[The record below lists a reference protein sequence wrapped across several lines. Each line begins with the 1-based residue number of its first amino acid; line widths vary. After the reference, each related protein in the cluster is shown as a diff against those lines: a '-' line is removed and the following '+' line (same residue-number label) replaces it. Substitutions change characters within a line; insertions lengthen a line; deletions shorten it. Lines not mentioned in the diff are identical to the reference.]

1 MSAAGDMLRL
11 ARQWRGFT
19 QQEAA
24 ARMKEQQ
31 AHLSR
36 VENGTVEP
44 NAELIGRAAAVY
56 SLPLSFFQSLET
68 VYGPPVSVH
77 PMTRKRSDV
86 TARELNAITAELNI
100 RLFHLRRFLE
110 NVDYRPTLNLPV
122 LDIEDHGEPSIIAA
136 QVRAHLGL
144 PSGPVRN
151 LTATLEKAGVII
163 GMSDFYGASVSGV
176 TFRAPGHLPLIVLN
190 GHMPAD
196 RLRYTLA
203 HELGHLV
210 MHRFPTANMEDEANE
225 FASAFLMPEDDIR
238 SAFIGRKFGLELL
251 AALKPEW
258 KVAMQALLIRAE
270 NLGVV
275 TSNQAR
281 YLWQQIA
288 KRGWRTSEPPE
299 LDFALEQP
307 KVLGMIIHAHLNDL
321 GYQPEELIAMARVGE
336 QDFESLY
343 GRLNVPHE
351 KPRLRLVR

>member
-11 ARQWRGFT
+11 ARQWRRFT

-44 NAELIGRAAAVY
+44 RADLIGRAAAVY

-77 PMTRKRSDV
+77 PMTGKRSDV
-86 TARELNAITAELNI
+86 TARELNSITAELNI

-110 NVDYRPTLNLPV
+110 NVDYRLTLNLPV
-122 LDIEDHGEPSIIAA
+122 LDIEEHGEPSRIADR
-136 QVRAHLGL
+136 VRAHLGL

-163 GMSDFYGASVSGV
+163 GMSNFYGASVSGV
-176 TFRAPGHLPLIVLN
+176 SFRAPGHLPLIVLN
-190 GHMPAD
+190 SHMPAD
-196 RLRYTLA
+196 RLRFTLA

-210 MHRFPTANMEDEANE
+210 MHRFPTTGMEDEAND
-225 FASAFLMPEDDIR
+225 FASAFLMPEDDMR
-238 SAFIGRKFGLELL
+238 SAFLGRKFGMELL

-258 KVAMQALLIRAE
+258 RVAMQALLMRAE
-270 NLGVV
+270 RLDII
-275 TSNQAR
+275 TSNQTR

-288 KRGWRTSEPPE
+288 KRG
-299 LDFALEQP
+299 
-307 KVLGMIIHAHLNDL
+307 
-321 GYQPEELIAMARVGE
+321 
-336 QDFESLY
+336 
-343 GRLNVPHE
+343 
-351 KPRLRLVR
+351 